1 MVRHLLEP
9 AIVTTSPRRWE
20 MAPPADDDDPVSG
33 TDRITIPVDLS
44 GPALESARDLQA
56 TLSEIRP
63 AVPLVG
69 VPWLVVTYDALQK
82 LPLDARAGFVV
93 SRIDGKCTVEML
105 LDITSMPERETLEIL
120 RELVQLGAIELRAA
134 R

>member
-1 MVRHLLEP
+1 
-9 AIVTTSPRRWE
+9 
-20 MAPPADDDDPVSG
+20 MAPPADDDPVSG
-33 TDRITIPVDLS
+33 TERITIPVDLS